1 MRKIL
6 FISLITLVFLN
17 NSIGQVINIPIKIS
31 DGISGDTLRF
41 GLDPAATNGIDILLN
56 ENELPPL
63 PPSGIFDARFTG
75 SGLTPPVP
83 IGNGLK
89 NDYREGSSG
98 YYGEKK
104 HRIKYQ
110 TGSGSVILI
119 NWWNLPSEIS
129 IRIQD
134 VINGSLID
142 TTITGSGSYRI
153 TNPLGFSSM
162 YLTVIYSFITSVS
175 FNTINQDSPF
185 NLTLLQ
191 NFPNPFNPVT
201 NIKYYLPVE
210 GNVKLS
216 VYNSSGHLVKILID
230 SYIPAGFHEQ
240 NFNAS
245 DLPSGVYYYKIQA
258 AKFSDSKRMLLLK

>member
-6 FISLITLVFLN
+6 FISALTLVFLN
-17 NSIGQVINIPIKIS
+17 IAFGQIVNIPILIS

-75 SGLTPPVP
+75 NGLTPPVP

-89 NDYREGSSG
+89 NDYREGSSN
-98 YYGEKK
+98 YFGEKK

-110 TGSGSVILI
+110 TGSGSVII
-119 NWWNLPSEIS
+119 ISCWNLPSDIS

-134 VINGSLID
+134 VISGNLID
-142 TTITGSGSYRI
+142 TTITGSGSYLI
-153 TNPLGFSSM
+153 TNTLGFSSL
-162 YLTVIYSFITSVS
+162 YLTVHYSFLTSVGS
-175 FNTINQDSPF
+175 NILEDGNPD
-185 NLTLLQ
+185 NLLLQ
-191 NFPNPFNPVT
+191 QNYPNPFNPDT
-201 NIKYYLPVE
+201 KIKYYLPE
-210 GNVKLS
+210 ESNVKLS

-230 SYIPAGFHEQ
+230 SYIPAGYHEQ

>member
-1 MRKIL
+1 MRKLI
-6 FISLITLVFLN
+6 FISLITIVFFN
-17 NSIGQVINIPIKIS
+17 ISFGQAVNIPINIS

-41 GLDPAATNGIDILLN
+41 GLDPTATNGIDILLN

-98 YYGEKK
+98 YSGEKK

-134 VINGSLID
+134 VITGSLID

-153 TNPLGFSSM
+153 TNPLGFSSL
-162 YLTVIYSFITSVS
+162 YITVIYSFLTSVS
-175 FNTINQDSPF
+175 LNTINHDSPF

-216 VYNSSGHLVKILID
+216 VYNSSGHLIKILID
-230 SYIPAGFHEQ
+230 SYNTVGYHEQ
-240 NFNAS
+240 SFNAS
-245 DLPSGVYYYKIQA
+245 DLSSGVYFYRIQTA
-258 AKFSDSKRMLLLK
+258 EFTETKRMLLLK